1 MADYGH
7 DLRFGSFLT
16 PQNKQPAAVVELA
29 QISEQA
35 GLDLATFQDHPYQ
48 SAFLDTWTLL
58 SYVAAQTERISLA
71 PNVANLPLRPPAVL
85 ARSAASLDLLSKG
98 RLELG
103 LGAGGFWDGI
113 EAMGGRRLTPGQA
126 VAALDEA
133 IDIIRGIWTP
143 QDRSVLRVEGEHHRA
158 TGAKRGPA
166 PAHPIEIWLGA
177 YKPRM
182 LRLTGRKADGWLPS
196 LGYIEPEQLGEG
208 NAIID
213 EAAEAA
219 GRSPRDIRRLLNING
234 RFSGTHQGFLA
245 GPPDQWVE
253 QLTELA
259 LTYGTSTFILAGD
272 DPAAI
277 QIFGR
282 QVAPAV
288 REAVAAHRAG
298 AAAPQAGTAAPA
310 VSAKDVKD
318 ARDAKGTAAPGGSG
332 QARPE
337 NADSGQETP
346 GQSEEYTRLG
356 LTPTPDDGT
365 RLSDTRLW
373 DESTRPR
380 RPASGPDVTY
390 TRQGRQAGKHLIDV
404 HDVLRKELTEV
415 RTIIAQV
422 RDGARDAASARS
434 AINEMTMRQNNWVL
448 GAYCANY
455 CRTLTQHHTLED
467 QSIFPYLRA
476 NETSLEPVLDRL
488 QEEHIVIHKVLE
500 DVDAALVRFIG
511 APDDFTEL
519 QEAVDVLTDTLL
531 SHLAYEER
539 ELVEP
544 LARHGFYADQL

>member
-259 LTYGTSTFILAGD
+259 PGPERAAGGRGAYGTTVAGITSSSQASC
-272 DPAAI
+272 PRYCPGAI
-277 QIFGR
+277 PQQQSPGKR
-282 QVAPAV
+282 MHQMSNNGQV
-288 REAVAAHRAG
+288 
-298 AAAPQAGTAAPA
+298 GT
-310 VSAKDVKD
+310 
-318 ARDAKGTAAPGGSG
+318 
-332 QARPE
+332 
-337 NADSGQETP
+337 
-346 GQSEEYTRLG
+346 
-356 LTPTPDDGT
+356 
-365 RLSDTRLW
+365 LSDLN
-373 DESTRPR
+373 
-380 RPASGPDVTY
+380 
-390 TRQGRQAGKHLIDV
+390 
-404 HDVLRKELTEV
+404 
-415 RTIIAQV
+415 
-422 RDGARDAASARS
+422 ARNGDITFLNIR
-434 AINEMTMRQNNWVL
+434 
-448 GAYCANY
+448 
-455 CRTLTQHHTLED
+455 
-467 QSIFPYLRA
+467 
-476 NETSLEPVLDRL
+476 
-488 QEEHIVIHKVLE
+488 
-500 DVDAALVRFIG
+500 
-511 APDDFTEL
+511 EL
-519 QEAVDVLTDTLL
+519 QDPHV
-531 SHLAYEER
+531 
-539 ELVEP
+539 
-544 LARHGFYADQL
+544 